1 VTPRVGALIALI
13 ALVALGGAFGAAARY
28 LAFETWPVAPE
39 TFPTT
44 TLCINVI
51 GAVLLGVVIVR
62 LHHVWWARPLLG
74 VGVLSGFTT
83 MSTLAVEVAAL
94 IRADEWTV
102 AAAYVG
108 ASAMLG
114 IAAAWTGARIGR
126 A

>member
-1 VTPRVGALIALI
+1 MTPRVL

-28 LAFETWPVAPE
+28 LVFETWPVAPE

-44 TLCINVI
+44 TLCTNLI
-51 GAVLLGVVIVR
+51 GALLLGVVIVR

-94 IRADEWTV
+94 IRADEWSL
-102 AAAYVG
+102 ASAYVV
-108 ASAMLG
+108 ASATLG
-114 IAAAWTGARIGR
+114 VAAAWTGVRIGR